1 MALPDED
8 PGVGHSFGLELD
20 GVLVARF
27 TEVSGLGVE
36 YDVVELKQNTP
47 DGKYV
52 VKRLPGRRKPAEV
65 TLTRG
70 LTSDGAFDDWVRAV
84 GEGSGTAGRSAA
96 VVLHDEAG
104 QVLRRFTLVNAWP
117 SKLEIGARAAGGSTV
132 LTERLVITADDITL
146 G

>member
-1 MALPDED
+1 MALPDGD
-8 PGVGHSFGLELD
+8 TGVGHSFGLELD

-27 TEVSGLGVE
+27 TEVSGLAVE
-36 YDVVELKQNTP
+36 YDVIELKQNTP

-52 VKRLPGRRKPAEV
+52 VKRLPGRPKPTQL

-70 LTSDGAFDDWVRAV
+70 LTSDGALDDWVRAV
-84 GEGSGTAGRSAA
+84 GEGSDSAGRPAA

-104 QVLRRFTLVNAWP
+104 EVLRRFTLVNAWP
-117 SKLEIGARAAGGSTV
+117 SKLEIGSLAADGTDV
-132 LTERLVITADDITL
+132 LTETLVLTADGIEL